1 VARSRAFLTLV
12 VAFSGAA
19 FATFAVVVNLVALL
33 AERGVGPGTAAI
45 ALGLGGAGQVAGR
58 LSYATLTRAG
68 VRTRTALILLAMATT
83 TALLGVLTCA
93 PALIAAAILAG
104 TARGVFTLLQAT
116 AVTDRWGPAHYGH
129 LTGLLSAPL
138 TITMALAPFAGAAL
152 AELVSGY
159 TTAFLILATITTGA
173 ALLSLASTP
182 TLAPKEHS

>member
-1 VARSRAFLTLV
+1 M
-12 VAFSGAA
+12 AFSGAA
-19 FATFAVVVNLVALL
+19 FATFAVVVNLVPLL

-93 PALIAAAILAG
+93 PALIAAA
-104 TARGVFTLLQAT
+104 
-116 AVTDRWGPAHYGH
+116 
-129 LTGLLSAPL
+129 
-138 TITMALAPFAGAAL
+138 M
-152 AELVSGY
+152 
-159 TTAFLILATITTGA
+159 
-173 ALLSLASTP
+173 LLSLASTP